1 MAQFQIGSK
10 VIETNSGKH
19 GTVVGVDPYRRGRQ
33 TYKVTFE
40 KGEVEIKLEAD
51 LHADFDLSDPFE
63 RCKSGIFGSYSEY
76 SKKNTTFKI
85 NNSNNS
91 TISSLK
97 ASKTLFRAYQFK
109 PLLKFLNSPNRRLL
123 VADEVGLGKTIEAGH
138 IMLEL
143 KARRE
148 LRNVLIVCPMSLQVK
163 WKAELFEK
171 FGLSFKIYDSNKELI
186 TDLQDHAH
194 DVHAI
199 INYEKIRMP
208 RSKEKDGE
216 DAKTSKSKET
226 TNLVSYLTESSN
238 RFSLVLCDEAHKMRN
253 RETQTYKGAEIIM
266 STADAALFLTA
277 TPVMISEENLYN
289 LLHLLDNTRY
299 FNYQIFLNRMAENRP
314 FVEALT
320 CLNNDKMPLKDILM
334 QLVTSIVEITFS
346 ANDSEIY
353 SSSSKISDLFQNDP
367 VFKEIIALM
376 KGEEDTKKIR
386 ARLQYLL
393 SSMSVMNTVFS
404 RTRKREVTTDMS
416 QAERS
421 PHACK
426 VDLHNDEQKEFD
438 NVINDYTNDNSWTDD
453 WGEEHMSQGKSLG
466 LVQRKRQIASSV
478 YGFLNDEH
486 DLDKGIDRYQNF
498 PDAKVEM
505 LAKIINEVWQ
515 SGTKK
520 LVVFAVFRRTLKYLA
535 IRLKKLGFNALI
547 IHGQIENRA
556 ELLHQ
561 FKTDPNVQ
569 VLLSSEVGSEGLDMQ
584 FCNSM
589 VNYDLPWNPMVVEQ
603 RIGRID
609 RFGQKAKIVNI
620 YNIVVAGSIQEEIYM
635 RLLERIGIFKGT
647 IGDMEA
653 ILDAPVNG
661 GMSIQD
667 VYNKMEKEFF
677 TMELSA
683 ADRERKISEVERAIE
698 NEKENLQHL
707 QEGLSNT
714 LTNDAYF
721 RDEINRILYKNAYV
735 TEHELQNYL
744 ESVIREKLTTC
755 RLEEVKKGIMEFQ
768 VAQSDS
774 SALRNFLAQY
784 EDRSS
789 DESRINASQFKYK
802 VADSQKFLLTFNQQ
816 TAYEDPTL
824 NYFNIYHPMIQACL
838 NYFKQNDDQNKTSF
852 SYSLRADELLH
863 EGEVYYM
870 GLYQLTT
877 NRMVQGV
884 KKTAGDLLPVLY
896 NISKDELV
904 EDQDIIDRIF
914 RRSQIE
920 GYERNVSN
928 KDVQVELIE
937 NMKSDFT
944 FAVSE
949 EKKRRIEESSR
960 QIESDRQRNIQQ
972 TMEYYKSRIE
982 NHKNNISN
990 WENELQWNFDYLDE
1004 KEIRNKQGAIRLAK
1018 ANIGI
1023 LEKERDE
1030 RIELIN
1036 QDTPPTIEDKIL
1048 SVNLVTI
1055 I

>member
-40 KGEVEIKLEAD
+40 KGEVETKLEAD

-85 NNSNNS
+85 SNSNNS

-148 LRNVLIVCPMSLQVK
+148 LRNVLIICPMSLQEK

-171 FGLSFKIYDSNKELI
+171 FGLSFKIYDSNKDLI
-186 TDLQDHAH
+186 TDLQDRAH

-208 RSKEKDGE
+208 RSKDKDGE
-216 DAKTSKSKET
+216 EPKTPKTKET

-334 QLVTSIVEITFS
+334 QLLTSMVEISFS

-353 SSSSKISDLFQNDP
+353 SSSSKIADLFQNDP
-367 VFKEIIALM
+367 VFKEIIELM
-376 KGEEDTKKIR
+376 NGEEDTKKIR

-426 VDLHNDEQKEFD
+426 VDLHKDEQEEFD
-438 NVINDYTNDNSWTDD
+438 RVINDYTDDNSYVDD
-453 WGEEHMSQGKSLG
+453 WGEERMSFGKMLG

-478 YGFLNDEH
+478 YGFLNDEE
-486 DLDKGIDRYQNF
+486 DLDKGIDRYQSY

-561 FKTDPNVQ
+561 FKTDPNIQ

-609 RFGQKAKIVNI
+609 RFGQKAKVVNI

-677 TMELSA
+677 TKDLSA

-721 RDEINRILYKNAYV
+721 RDEINRILYNNAYV
-735 TEHELQNYL
+735 TEQELQNYL
-744 ESVIREKLTTC
+744 ESVIRQKLTTC
-755 RLEEVKKGIMEFQ
+755 SLEPVRKGIMEFK
-768 VAQSDS
+768 VAQSDANS
-774 SALRNFLAQY
+774 LRNFLAQY
-784 EDRSS
+784 EDHTS
-789 DESRINASQFKYK
+789 DENRINASLFKRK
-802 VADSQKFLLTFNQQ
+802 VEDTQKFLLTFSQEA
-816 TAYEDPTL
+816 AYDDPTL
-824 NYFNIYHPMIQACL
+824 AYLNIYHPMIQACL

-852 SYSLRADELLH
+852 SYSLRSDELLH

-877 NRMVQGV
+877 SRMVQGV
-884 KKTAGDLLPVLY
+884 KKTAGDLLPVVY
-896 NISKDELV
+896 NIANDELV
-904 EDQDIIDRIF
+904 EDQDIIDRIY

-920 GYERNVSN
+920 GAERNASN
-928 KDVQVELIE
+928 SDVQAEIIE
-937 NMKSDFT
+937 NIKSDFT

-949 EKKRRIEESSR
+949 EKKRRIEESTR

-990 WENELQWNFDYLDE
+990 WEDELQWYFDNLDD
-1004 KEIRNKQGAIRLAK
+1004 KEIRSKQGAIRLAK
-1018 ANIGI
+1018 ANISM

-1030 RIELIN
+1030 RIDLIN
-1036 QDTPPTIEDKIL
+1036 QDTTPTIEDKIL
-1048 SVNLVTI
+1048 SINLVTI

>member
-40 KGEVEIKLEAD
+40 KGEVETKLEAD
-51 LHADFDLSDPFE
+51 LHAYFDLSDPFE

-85 NNSNNS
+85 SNSNNS

-109 PLLKFLNSPNRRLL
+109 PMLKFLNSPNRRLL

-148 LRNVLIVCPMSLQVK
+148 LRNVLIICPMSLQEK

-171 FGLSFKIYDSNKELI
+171 FGLSFKIYDSNKDLI
-186 TDLQDHAH
+186 TDLQDRAH

-208 RSKEKDGE
+208 RSKDKDGE
-216 DAKTSKSKET
+216 EPKTPKTKET

-334 QLVTSIVEITFS
+334 QLLTSMVEISFS

-353 SSSSKISDLFQNDP
+353 SSSSKIADLFQNDP
-367 VFKEIIALM
+367 VFKEIIELM
-376 KGEEDTKKIR
+376 NGEEDTKKIR

-426 VDLHNDEQKEFD
+426 VDLHKDEQEEFD
-438 NVINDYTNDNSWTDD
+438 RVINDYTDDNSYVDD
-453 WGEEHMSQGKSLG
+453 WGEERMSFGKMLG

-478 YGFLNDEH
+478 YGFLNDEE
-486 DLDKGIDRYQNF
+486 DLDKGIDRYQSY

-561 FKTDPNVQ
+561 FKTDPNIQ

-609 RFGQKAKIVNI
+609 RFGQKAKVVNI

-677 TMELSA
+677 TKDLSA

-721 RDEINRILYKNAYV
+721 RDEINRILYNNAYV
-735 TEHELQNYL
+735 TEQELQNYL
-744 ESVIREKLTTC
+744 ESVIRQKLTTC
-755 RLEEVKKGIMEFQ
+755 SLEPVRKGIMEFK
-768 VAQSDS
+768 VAQSDANS
-774 SALRNFLAQY
+774 LRNFLAQY
-784 EDRSS
+784 EDHTS
-789 DESRINASQFKYK
+789 DENRINASLFKRK
-802 VADSQKFLLTFNQQ
+802 VEDTQKFLLTFSQEA
-816 TAYEDPTL
+816 AYDDPTL
-824 NYFNIYHPMIQACL
+824 AYLNIYHPMIQACL

-852 SYSLRADELLH
+852 SYSLRSDELLH

-877 NRMVQGV
+877 SRMVQGV
-884 KKTAGDLLPVLY
+884 KKTAGDLLPVVY
-896 NISKDELV
+896 NIANDELV
-904 EDQDIIDRIF
+904 EDQDIIDRIY

-920 GYERNVSN
+920 GAERNASN
-928 KDVQVELIE
+928 SDVQAEIIE

-949 EKKRRIEESSR
+949 EKKRRIEESTR

-990 WENELQWNFDYLDE
+990 WEDELQWYFDNLDD
-1004 KEIRNKQGAIRLAK
+1004 KEIRSKQGAIRLAK
-1018 ANIGI
+1018 ANISM

-1030 RIELIN
+1030 RIDLIN
-1036 QDTPPTIEDKIL
+1036 QDTTPTIEDKIL
-1048 SVNLVTI
+1048 SINLVTI

>member
-10 VIETNSGKH
+10 VIETSSGKH
-19 GTVVGVDPYRRGRQ
+19 GTVVGVDIYRRGRQ

-40 KGEVEIKLEAD
+40 KGEVETKLEAD

-85 NNSNNS
+85 SNSNNS

-171 FGLSFKIYDSNKELI
+171 FGLSFKIYDSNKDLI

-216 DAKTSKSKET
+216 DPKTSKSKET

-320 CLNNDKMPLKDILM
+320 CLNNDKMPLKEILM
-334 QLVTSIVEITFS
+334 QLVTSIVEISFS

-367 VFKEIIALM
+367 VFKEIIELM

-426 VDLHNDEQKEFD
+426 VDLHNDEQEEFD
-438 NVINDYTNDNSWTDD
+438 RVINDYTNDNSWTDD

-478 YGFLNDEH
+478 YGFLNNEH

-505 LAKIINEVWQ
+505 LTKIINEVWQ

-535 IRLKKLGFNALI
+535 IRLKKLGINALI

-561 FKTDPNVQ
+561 FKTDPNIQ

-744 ESVIREKLTTC
+744 ESVIRQKLTTC
-755 RLEEVKKGIMEFQ
+755 RLEKVEKGIMEFQ

-774 SALRNFLAQY
+774 SALRNFLTQY

-802 VADSQKFLLTFNQQ
+802 VADSQKFLLTFNQE

-824 NYFNIYHPMIQACL
+824 NYLNIYHPMIQACL
-838 NYFKQNDDQNKTSF
+838 NYFKQHDDQNKTSF

-1048 SVNLVTI
+1048 SINLVTI

>member
-40 KGEVEIKLEAD
+40 KGEVETKLETD

-85 NNSNNS
+85 SNSNNS

-148 LRNVLIVCPMSLQVK
+148 LRNVLIICPMSLQEK

-171 FGLSFKIYDSNKELI
+171 FGLSFKIYDSNKDLV
-186 TDLQDHAH
+186 TDLQDRAH

-216 DAKTSKSKET
+216 EPKTTKSKET

-320 CLNNDKMPLKDILM
+320 YLNNDKMPLKDILM
-334 QLVTSIVEITFS
+334 KLLTSMVEISFS

-353 SSSSKISDLFQNDP
+353 SSSSKIADLFQNDP
-367 VFKEIIALM
+367 IFKEIILLM
-376 KGEEDTKKIR
+376 NGEDDTKKIR

-426 VDLHNDEQKEFD
+426 VDLHKDEQEEFD
-438 NVINDYTNDNSWTDD
+438 RVINDYTDDNSWTDD

-486 DLDKGIDRYQNF
+486 DLDKGIDRYQNY

-556 ELLHQ
+556 EILHQ
-561 FKTDPNVQ
+561 FKTDSNIQ

-609 RFGQKAKIVNI
+609 RFGQKAKVVNI

-677 TMELSA
+677 TKDLSA

-721 RDEINRILYKNAYV
+721 RDEINRILYNNAYV
-735 TEHELQNYL
+735 TEQELQNYL
-744 ESVIREKLTTC
+744 ESVIRQKLTTC
-755 RLEEVKKGIMEFQ
+755 SLESVDKGILEFR
-768 VAQSDS
+768 VAQSDAN
-774 SALRNFLAQY
+774 ALRNFLIQY
-784 EDRSS
+784 EDHTS
-789 DESRINASQFKYK
+789 DESRINASLFKRK
-802 VADSQKFLLTFNQQ
+802 VEDSQKFLLTFSQEA
-816 TAYEDPTL
+816 AYDDPTL
-824 NYFNIYHPMIQACL
+824 AYLNIYHPMIQACL

-852 SYSLRADELLH
+852 SYSLRSDELLH

-877 NRMVQGV
+877 SRMVQGV
-884 KKTAGDLLPVLY
+884 KKTAGDLLPVVY
-896 NISKDELV
+896 NIANDELV
-904 EDQDIIDRIF
+904 EDQEIIDRIY

-920 GYERNVSN
+920 GAERNASN
-928 KDVQVELIE
+928 SDVQSEIIE
-937 NMKSDFT
+937 NIKSDFT

-949 EKKRRIEESSR
+949 EKKRRIEESTR

-990 WENELQWNFDYLDE
+990 WENELQWNFDDLDE

-1018 ANIGI
+1018 ANIGV

-1030 RIELIN
+1030 RIDLIN
-1036 QDTPPTIEDKIL
+1036 QDTTPTIDDKIL
-1048 SVNLVTI
+1048 SINLITI
-1055 I
+1055 V